1 MLYKFKSKA
10 AGDVIMLEA
19 SGRRILEI
27 IGKEPAP
34 QGIIIPEQMLA
45 AISALQTAI
54 AKEAATLKAQGA
66 SPDDD
71 EADAPQGKG
80 DGVSLKQRAKPFLD
94 MLERCLAARV
104 DIVWGV

>member
-27 IGKEPAP
+27 IGKDPAA
-34 QGIIIPEQMLA
+34 QGIIIPEQIPA
-45 AISALQTAI
+45 AISALRAAI
-54 AKEAATLKAQGA
+54 AQEAATMKAQGA
-66 SPDDD
+66 SSDD
-71 EADAPQGKG
+71 EDDAPQGEG